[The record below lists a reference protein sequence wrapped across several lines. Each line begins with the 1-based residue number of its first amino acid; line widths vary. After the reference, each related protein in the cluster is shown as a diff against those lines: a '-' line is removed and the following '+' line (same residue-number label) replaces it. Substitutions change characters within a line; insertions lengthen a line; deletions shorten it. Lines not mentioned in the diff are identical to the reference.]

1 MEFKGFSEQTSILIL
16 LGLGF
21 VFFLG
26 FSFYFFGLKNRLNLG
41 IRFILGFLRAMIL
54 LLLVVFVIPLNLT
67 SLYLEEKS
75 RPILLVDSSPF
86 IQKKQVDSVQRA
98 LKQDFPNLD
107 MIVLP
112 TSNWAL
118 SLDTLRALD
127 RDMPVDQAFLL
138 TDGQLTDLAP
148 ENNLGFPIHLIG
160 IGPLPPTDEE
170 GIYIPLNSIRT
181 VVDELIYLPIDV
193 WMKKV
198 QANTKLDLQVWD
210 GSRKLFEK
218 SVVFEG
224 LDAYQRI
231 SVPLQSSKLG
241 LHTLVFKLGVAK
253 KTVLNW
259 QVLQEKAIVDGF
271 SRGPHPNVGVI
282 STYAAKHFL
291 KLKWHFEE
299 DPQPTSLMK
308 NIIFYNLLPKDL
320 NTYQNRSVWY
330 LEVDLPASVSLNSFS
345 LHRKE
350 VHFWEQQMDG
360 YRQQKSFV
368 QIDSMFQRMFAQTFL
383 RNISQDSIQ
392 STQEFFPSKQVL
404 SGRDEATLTYL
415 GEKDQVDFSN
425 GIQKRVK
432 RKSQMKS
439 IPAWKYPYLWLV
451 LVSLIF
457 MEWGIRKRFI

>member
-26 FSFYFFGLKNRLNLG
+26 FSFYFFGLRNRLNLG
-41 IRFILGFLRAMIL
+41 IRFILGFLRATIL
-54 LLLVVFVIPLNLT
+54 LLLVVFVVPLNLT

-75 RPILLVDSSPF
+75 RQILLVDASPF
-86 IQKKQVDSVQRA
+86 IQKTQVDSVKRR
-98 LKQDFPNLD
+98 LGQDFPNLE
-107 MIVLP
+107 IIILP
-112 TSNWAL
+112 TSSWAL

-127 RDMPVDQAFLL
+127 RDLSVDQAFLL
-138 TDGQLTDLAP
+138 TDGQLTDVEP
-148 ENNLGFPIHLIG
+148 ENNLDFPIHVIG
-160 IGPLPPTDEE
+160 IGPLPPSDDS

-181 VVDELIYLPIDV
+181 VVDELIYLPIDI
-193 WMKKV
+193 WTKKV
-198 QANTKLDLQVWD
+198 QANTKVDLQVWD
-210 GSRKLFEK
+210 GSRKLLEK
-218 SVVFEG
+218 WVVFEG

-241 LHTLVFKLGVAK
+241 LHTLVFKLGNLK

-259 QVLQEKAIVDGF
+259 QVLQEKAVVDGF
-271 SRGPHPNVGVI
+271 ARGAHPNVGII

-291 KLKWHFEE
+291 KLNWHFGE
-299 DPQPTSLMK
+299 DQQPTSAMK
-308 NIIFYNLLPKDL
+308 NIIFYYMLPKNL
-320 NTYQNRSVWY
+320 PTYLNRSVWY
-330 LEVDLPASVSLNSFS
+330 LGVDLPASVSLNSSS

-392 STQEFFPSKQVL
+392 TPQEFFPSKQVL

-415 GEKDQVDFSN
+415 AGKEQVGFSHE
-425 GIQKRVK
+425 IQKRVK
-432 RKSQMKS
+432 RKSQLKS
-439 IPAWKYPYLWLV
+439 IPAWKFPYLWLV

-457 MEWGIRKRFI
+457 LEWGIRKRFI